1 MFDTIVCDVGNRNLD
16 RNAAERQG
24 SVSDFLQCLEI
35 GHRVTLCM
43 RITLKVLFS
52 ENLKQQLDDHVEML
66 PVVRLIRL
74 QERAGVVRARQ
85 QGAAL
90 ATGDV
95 LVFLDSHCECTPGNY
110 YPLCNATDLRYSCL
124 VQYF

>member
-1 MFDTIVCDVGNRNLD
+1 MYTRY
-16 RNAAERQG
+16 
-24 SVSDFLQCLEI
+24 
-35 GHRVTLCM
+35 
-43 RITLKVLFS
+43 TLKVLFS

-66 PVVRLIRL
+66 PVVRLVRL
-74 QERAGVVRARQ
+74 QERVGVVRARQ

-110 YPLCNATDLRYSCL
+110 FSAVYPLCSVTGLCSSTFKTHSVSTFLCYISTCCQPKATCQHLLLSLLAYLSMNL
-124 VQYF
+124 S